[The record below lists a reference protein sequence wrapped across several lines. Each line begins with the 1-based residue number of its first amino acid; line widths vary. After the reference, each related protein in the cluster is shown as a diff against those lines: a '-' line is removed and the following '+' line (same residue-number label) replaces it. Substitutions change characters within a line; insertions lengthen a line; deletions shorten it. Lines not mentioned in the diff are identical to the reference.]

1 MPCISALELAQ
12 QLNFAGEKRVKE
24 IEPWQKST

>member
-1 MPCISALELAQ
+1 MLCYMPCISALELAQ

-24 IEPWQKST
+24 IEP